1 MLTWAIVYL
10 LTHRNTDDIPCYFI
24 GWAMASDV
32 LIMLSLFPG
41 DFFTLNI
48 SY

>member
-1 MLTWAIVYL
+1 MLTWAIAWL
-10 LTHRNTDDIPCYFI
+10 LARRKDIPFYYI
-24 GWAMASDV
+24 GWAMFLDV

-48 SY
+48 SC